1 MKTPLLASLCVAA
14 LALTACEKKPNEAPA
29 SSATTTSSPASTQP
43 ATAVLSTNN
52 IKDIKNDLI
61 EIQTLSQNRS
71 KEALDLQNKANQ
83 AAQKNDKAALNTII
97 AEMKTYIAN
106 FNQDLDAL
114 ALKSTE
120 LDKVRSKIKESN
132 NLGIEL
138 SEESIA
144 EKPDMKKIAELRDR
158 ATQLQKELVADMQ
171 ALENKVKT
179 AQ

>member
-1 MKTPLLASLCVAA
+1 MKTPLLASLCVAT
-14 LALTACEKKPNEAPA
+14 LALTACDKKPNEAPA
-29 SSATTTSSPASTQP
+29 SSAATSASPTSTQP
-43 ATAVLSTNN
+43 ATAALSTNN

-120 LDKVRSKIKESN
+120 LDKVREKIKESN

-144 EKPDMKKIAELRDR
+144 EKPDMKKIAELRDQ

>member
-1 MKTPLLASLCVAA
+1 MKTPLLASLCVAT
-14 LALTACEKKPNEAPA
+14 LALTACDKKPNEAPA
-29 SSATTTSSPASTQP
+29 SSAATTSSPATTQP
-43 ATAVLSTNN
+43 ATVALSTNN
-52 IKDIKNDLI
+52 LKDIKNDLV
-61 EIQTLSQNRS
+61 EIQTLSNNRS
-71 KEALDLQNKANQ
+71 KEALDLQDKANQ
-83 AAQKNDKAALNTII
+83 AAQKGDKASLRTTV

-106 FNQDLDAL
+106 FNRDLDAL

-120 LDKVRSKIKESN
+120 LDKVREKIKESN

-144 EKPDMKKIAELRDR
+144 EKPDMKKIDELRNR
-158 ATQLQKELVADMQ
+158 AMQLQKELVADMQ

>member
-43 ATAVLSTNN
+43 ATAALSTNN
-52 IKDIKNDLI
+52 VKDIKNDLI

-120 LDKVRSKIKESN
+120 LDKVRGKIKESN